1 MQKSNKRPN
10 NNRRDKYNNKKNVK
24 ALTYAKFVFAIH
36 SNENIPQL
44 DHGRSHRIRV
54 AWDSMSYDEHQDVI
68 NAITEYY
75 NIFVDYYYGKYTGY
89 ASAVVASALVAALD
103 RWRKRCASDM
113 KRLLKLKY
121 NTDAK
126 VAQEM
131 LEEMAIQAVRKTLI
145 ESFYFMNEEKK
156 DDKCLLKVI

>member
-68 NAITEYY
+68 NAITEHY
-75 NIFVDYYYGKYTGY
+75 NIFVDYYYGK
-89 ASAVVASALVAALD
+89 
-103 RWRKRCASDM
+103 
-113 KRLLKLKY
+113 
-121 NTDAK
+121 
-126 VAQEM
+126 
-131 LEEMAIQAVRKTLI
+131 
-145 ESFYFMNEEKK
+145 
-156 DDKCLLKVI
+156 